1 MGFGN
6 VDVVFDAFAPYSVTF
21 TTETPQGTLFF
32 TATVRFN
39 ADGYAPE
46 EIETAFQS
54 WLDELKESSVF
65 PVHSATRAATGVQT
79 ITPSA

>member
-1 MGFGN
+1 MAFGD

-21 TTETPQGTLFF
+21 TRETPQGTLFF
-32 TATVRFN
+32 TATVKFN

-46 EIETAFQS
+46 TVETAFQE
-54 WLDELKESSVF
+54 WLDDLQQSIDF